1 MDKQIELLGSDDVIS
16 SDSTWI
22 LDTNTYI
29 TSDLLEATR
38 ELLDINSDRCDKDWL
53 IHEDECK
60 VLRVGESQGWRK
72 GKLKIRIKVLLEFE
86 PEGLQEA
93 DLDEAAS
100 LSESPLD
107 RLRS

>member
-1 MDKQIELLGSDDVIS
+1 MNSQIELLGSDDVIS
-16 SDSTWI
+16 SDSNWV

-38 ELLDINSDRCDKDWL
+38 ELLDINSDRCEKDWL
-53 IHEDECK
+53 IREDECK
-60 VLRVGESQGWRK
+60 VLRVGELQGWRK
-72 GKLKIRIKVLLEFE
+72 GKLKIRVKVLLEFE
-86 PEGLQEA
+86 PEALQEA
-93 DLDEAAS
+93 DLDEATS

>member
-1 MDKQIELLGSDDVIS
+1 MNNQIEFLGDNDVIS

-22 LDTNTYI
+22 LDANTYI

-38 ELLDINSDRCDKDWL
+38 ELLDINSNRCDKDWL
-53 IHEDECK
+53 IHENECK

-72 GKLKIRIKVLLEFE
+72 GKLNIRIKVLLEFE
-86 PEGLQEA
+86 PEVLQEGS
-93 DLDEAAS
+93 LDESVS

>member
-1 MDKQIELLGSDDVIS
+1 MDSQIELLGSDDVIS

-38 ELLDINSDRCDKDWL
+38 ALLDVNSDRCDKDWL
-53 IHEDECK
+53 IHENECK

-72 GKLKIRIKVLLEFE
+72 GNLKVRIKVLLEFE
-86 PEGLQEA
+86 PESLQEA
-93 DLDEAAS
+93 DLESDTS